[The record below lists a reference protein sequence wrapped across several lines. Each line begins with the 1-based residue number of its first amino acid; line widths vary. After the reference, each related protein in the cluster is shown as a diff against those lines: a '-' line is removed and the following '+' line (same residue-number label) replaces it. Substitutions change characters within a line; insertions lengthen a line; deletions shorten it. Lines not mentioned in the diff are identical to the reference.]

1 MEPAA
6 LDSTENDGVLLVV
19 CILHCLATKVAC
31 MTIACD
37 IACAWIGA
45 YSCASGAAMA
55 VQWHTRQYVCLG
67 DADLMHTTKSP
78 LQLLVLPLP

>member
-1 MEPAA
+1 MKPAA
-6 LDSTENDGVLLVV
+6 LDSTANDGVLLVV

-37 IACAWIGA
+37 VACAWCGTCALGA
-45 YSCASGAAMA
+45 DMA

-67 DADLMHTTKSP
+67 DADLMPTTKSP

>member
-37 IACAWIGA
+37 IACAWCGT
-45 YSCASGAAMA
+45 CALGAAMA
-55 VQWHTRQYVCLG
+55 VQYGTQGNMCVWEMLT
-67 DADLMHTTKSP
+67 
-78 LQLLVLPLP
+78 